1 MRSTPQALLSRVRN
15 PNDHEAWREFDA
27 HYRDLLIN
35 FCRRRG
41 FSHVDAEDLVQ
52 GVFISLSRSLPQFIY
67 DPNRGRFRDYLF
79 KCVRNA
85 IFQWSA
91 RPDRRAEPL
100 VPDREAD
107 DSWTVTRSTDSPSR
121 EPENPNG
128 DGSLARVWE
137 EEWVAHHYRL
147 AMRTIRT
154 TFDERSLAIFEQS
167 IAGQGIAD
175 LAAELGM
182 TEQAVRKV
190 RQRIRE
196 RMEELIAQQIREED
210 EVDDVPGQ

>member
-1 MRSTPQALLSRVRN
+1 MRSTPQALLSRMRD
-15 PNDHEAWREFDA
+15 PNDHEAWRQFDA

-41 FSHVDAEDLVQ
+41 FSHVDSEDLVQ

-91 RPDRRAEPL
+91 RHNRHSQPL
-100 VPDREAD
+100 VPDRESDESGTAA
-107 DSWTVTRSTDSPSR
+107 RIAGAPR
-121 EPENPNG
+121 NEPEDSNG

-167 IAGQGIAD
+167 IAGKGIAD